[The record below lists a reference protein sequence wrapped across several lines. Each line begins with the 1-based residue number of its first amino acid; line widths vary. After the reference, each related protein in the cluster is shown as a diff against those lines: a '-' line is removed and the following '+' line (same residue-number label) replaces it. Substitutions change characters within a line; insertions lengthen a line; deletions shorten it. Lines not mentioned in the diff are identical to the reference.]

1 MSAVTKMSRLVRI
14 GEHMIE
20 ISGLHGVWVGADHL
34 CRSRMTLFYLDRRP
48 TQQIT
53 YEYGKWADCTR
64 DAKILEKAK
73 EEFKLS

>member
-1 MSAVTKMSRLVRI
+1 
-14 GEHMIE
+14 
-20 ISGLHGVWVGADHL
+20 
-34 CRSRMTLFYLDRRP
+34 MTLFYLDRP
-48 TQQIT
+48 SKEIT

>member
-1 MSAVTKMSRLVRI
+1 MSAVNKISRLVRI

-34 CRSRMTLFYLDRRP
+34 CRSRMTLFYLDRP
-48 TQQIT
+48 SKEIT